1 MLLEVLEVL
10 ARVRS
15 MAKMGFE
22 AAETVYV
29 NSEYQ
34 MNSSVIVSFLFVRP
48 RLVMVGRSNLPLF
61 VSFESI
67 VVGTLRQISGSSLL
81 D

>member
-29 NSEYQ
+29 NSEFQ
-34 MNSSVIVSFLFVRP
+34 MNSSGIVSSLFVRP
-48 RLVMVGRSNLPLF
+48 GLVMVGRSNLPLF
-61 VSFESI
+61 VSFDSI